1 MYDEAQE
8 KFKGVREEERFF
20 FKIVK
25 SKKRK
30 GGKNEVNTSS
40 SITSSGP
47 FSVQTKHSGTA

>member
-8 KFKGVREEERFF
+8 KFKGMKEEERFF

-30 GGKNEVNTSS
+30 GGKNEGLEQSS
-40 SITSSGP
+40 SSTGL
-47 FSVQTKHSGTA
+47 F

>member
-8 KFKGVREEERFF
+8 KFKGMKEEERFF

-30 GGKNEVNTSS
+30 GGKNEPQHTP
-40 SITSSGP
+40 SSGP
-47 FSVQTKHSGTA
+47 FSVQSAAQP

>member
-8 KFKGVREEERFF
+8 KFKGLKEEERFY

-30 GGKNEVNTSS
+30 GGKNETISS
-40 SITSSGP
+40 ATSGP
-47 FSVQTKHSGTA
+47 F

>member
-8 KFKGVREEERFF
+8 KFKGMKEEERFF

-30 GGKNEVNTSS
+30 GGKNEVQLTS
-40 SITSSGP
+40 SSGP
-47 FSVQTKHSGTA
+47 FSVQSAAQP

>member
-8 KFKGVREEERFF
+8 KFKGLKQEERFF

-30 GGKNEVNTSS
+30 GGKNEAEPTS
-40 SITSSGP
+40 SSGP
-47 FSVQTKHSGTA
+47 FSV